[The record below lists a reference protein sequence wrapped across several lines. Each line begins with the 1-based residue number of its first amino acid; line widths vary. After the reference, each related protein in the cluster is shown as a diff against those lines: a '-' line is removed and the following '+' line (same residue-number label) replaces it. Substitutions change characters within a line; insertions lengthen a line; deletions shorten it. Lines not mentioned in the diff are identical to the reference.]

1 MMEEDEYIDAID
13 YNSVDKTTTLAIQV
27 KEWASKAYNYFE
39 VSDRTVNLVIKA
51 FPFNTQY
58 KASEGVIRCYIRSG
72 LPQELQDILSETD
85 KLATQ
90 RLLSKPE
97 YLELRKKRKN
107 IKNKITRLFHA
118 LGQAVYGNDYNTN
131 TPFKQ
136 PTNLLQNTNNN
147 NTTPTIKTNNSSSLK
162 KLNSSNSSTKLQ
174 SNNTNTP
181 FKQPTN
187 LLQNTNN
194 NNTTPTIKTNNSSS
208 LKKLNSSNSSTK
220 LQSNNTN
227 KNIPFDTIPKS
238 DIVDKHVLLDKD
250 LANIYVS
257 PTYNLHL
264 LDIPFSMLVVAPS
277 GSGKII

>member
-72 LPQELQDILSETD
+72 LTQELQDILSETD

-90 RLLSKPE
+90 RLLSNPE

-118 LGQAVYGNDYNTN
+118 LGQAVYGNDY
-131 TPFKQ
+131 
-136 PTNLLQNTNNN
+136 
-147 NTTPTIKTNNSSSLK
+147 
-162 KLNSSNSSTKLQ
+162 
-174 SNNTNTP
+174 NTNTP